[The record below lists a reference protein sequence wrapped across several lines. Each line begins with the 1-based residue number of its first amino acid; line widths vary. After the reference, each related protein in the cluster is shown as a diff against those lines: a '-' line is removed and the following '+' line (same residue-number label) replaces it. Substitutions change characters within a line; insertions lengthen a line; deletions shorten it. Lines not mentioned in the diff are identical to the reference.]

1 LTQEIEDLRRAQ
13 TKSLEMLLSYQEEN
27 DLLRSTVAKMATEK
41 SASAANNSA
50 SSAEPG
56 ADS

>member
-1 LTQEIEDLRRAQ
+1 
-13 TKSLEMLLSYQEEN
+13 MLLSYQEEN